1 MISDSWAM
9 GCTRCWDNVASCC
22 WFEISPVL
30 VSVVVS
36 KIQGKIVRTLS
47 EEKLGMKATPMQISS
62 PCCQAQMSWIRGSRA
77 TSVMQNQFRGRWR
90 GMVFEEVKV
99 VKGLNAVGSFGALAN
114 LGF

>member
-36 KIQGKIVRTLS
+36 KIHGKIVRTLS

-62 PCCQAQMSWIRGSRA
+62 PCCQAQTPVSLPRGAEKDLRVDNLPG
-77 TSVMQNQFRGRWR
+77 T
-90 GMVFEEVKV
+90 EPET
-99 VKGLNAVGSFGALAN
+99 GA
-114 LGF
+114 GD